1 MNKYLFSLDYLRGL
15 AAVSVCFFHFTTNLD
30 YLADDDP
37 VKDFFSFGHY
47 GVQVFFIISGLV
59 IPYSM
64 AKGKYTLQKFSTFFK
79 KRLIRIEPPY
89 LFCVFLALLLNY
101 ITTLTPFYVG
111 KPFAIDYAQVLYHF
125 GYLNIFM
132 GKDWLNH
139 VFWTL
144 AIEFQYYL
152 LIALI
157 FPLVSH
163 RKVYVWLTTLIL
175 FNAASFFL
183 NKNFVFNF
191 SIYFTTGIF
200 LYRYFS
206 GLSGK
211 TELSLTLL
219 AVLGFLLFRYTFV
232 EIIVVAFTVLVILAP
247 LKPTLLSTFF
257 GNISYSLYLF
267 HTPVGA
273 RLLHLTR
280 RFSDSESLRHV
291 MILVAFVFSVFVSY
305 WLYKIIEHPFK
316 KLSQTIKYDAAEPE
330 AVPALTPQSITSP

>member
-15 AAVSVCFFHFTTNLD
+15 AAVSVCFFHFTTNLH
-30 YLADDDP
+30 YLENDDP
-37 VKDFFSFGHY
+37 VKHFFSFGHF

-64 AKGKYTLQKFSTFFK
+64 AKGNYTIRKFSTFFK

-101 ITTLTPFYVG
+101 ITTLTPFYIG
-111 KPFAIDYAQVLYHF
+111 KPFKIDYAQVFYHF

-132 GKDWLNH
+132 GKEWLNH

-163 RKVYVWLTTLIL
+163 KKAYVWITALVL
-175 FNAASFFL
+175 FNAASFFF
-183 NKNFVFNF
+183 NKNFVFHF
-191 SIYFTTGIF
+191 SIFFTTGIL

-206 GLSGK
+206 EISGK
-211 TELSLTLL
+211 SELSIALISVL
-219 AVLGFLLFRYTFV
+219 AFLFLRYTYE
-232 EIIVVAFTVLVILAP
+232 EIIVVVFTIIVILIP

-273 RLLHLTR
+273 RLLHITR
-280 RFSDSESLRHV
+280 RFSDSESLRHG
-291 MILVAFVFSVFVSY
+291 MILVAFIFSVLVSY
-305 WLYKIIEHPFK
+305 FLYKMIEKPFK
-316 KLSQTIKYDAAEPE
+316 KLSQKIRYDAAEPS
-330 AVPALTPQSITSP
+330 VITALAPQSIS

>member
-15 AAVSVCFFHFTTNLD
+15 AAIAVCLFHFTTNLD
-30 YLADDDP
+30 YLENDDP
-37 VKDFFSFGHY
+37 IKHFFSFGHF

-64 AKGKYTLQKFSTFFK
+64 AKGNYTIQKFSTFFK

-89 LFCVFLALLLNY
+89 LFCVFLALLLNF

-111 KPFAIDYAQVLYHF
+111 KPFEIDYAQVFYHF

-163 RKVYVWLTTLIL
+163 KKSYVWITTLIL
-175 FNAASFFL
+175 FNAASFYL
-183 NKNFVFNF
+183 NRNFVFNF
-191 SIYFTTGIF
+191 SIFFTTGIL

-206 GLSGK
+206 GISGK
-211 TELSLTLL
+211 LELTLTL
-219 AVLGFLLFRYTFV
+219 ITVLGFLFFRYTYE
-232 EIIVVAFTVLVILAP
+232 EIIVVAFTITVILIP
-247 LKPTLLSTFF
+247 LKPTLFSTFF

-273 RLLHLTR
+273 RLLHITR
-280 RFSDSESLRHV
+280 RFSDSESLRHA
-291 MILVAFVFSVFVSY
+291 MIIVAFLFSVIVSY
-305 WLYKIIEHPFK
+305 FLYKMIEKPFK
-316 KLSQTIKYDAAEPE
+316 KLSQKIKYSDVEQNEIPTLAAQP
-330 AVPALTPQSITSP
+330 VS